1 MENNFEKYEDSINK
15 TQYLSKI
22 MNEIAAFGSMWTDN
36 EEDTRSIITILS
48 ELSTL
53 HSKYLDESLYYLEEF
68 KNILR

>member
-36 EEDTRSIITILS
+36 EEDTRIIITILS

-53 HSKYLDESLYYLEEF
+53 HSKYLDESLRYLEEF